1 MNTPPVYKPFRIFA
15 PQIRHLINIPERQ
28 RYLYVNG
35 ELLMQRSTS
44 SCFWES
50 WKCHCS
56 LSLLLLYQINIMLT
70 ICCCW
75 LLHNLEKRKKSNEFN
90 KLQVEVLFLIPSIS
104 SPYSPYISPPTPH
117 TPNIGPP
124 NLSFFHIY
132 AQGVLT
138 ELYGIALIYV
148 PITLLN
154 NQCTFR
160 NCKNFLGFYK
170 HIVLWAKTIE

>member
-1 MNTPPVYKPFRIFA
+1 MPPVYKPFRIFA

-75 LLHNLEKRKKSNEFN
+75 LLQNLEKRKKSNEFN

-104 SPYSPYISPPTPH
+104 SPYSPYISPPPH
-117 TPNIGPP
+117 PTHTKYRPTK
-124 NLSFFHIY
+124 F
-132 AQGVLT
+132 VLFP
-138 ELYGIALIYV
+138 YIRSGCI
-148 PITLLN
+148 N
-154 NQCTFR
+154 
-160 NCKNFLGFYK
+160 
-170 HIVLWAKTIE
+170 